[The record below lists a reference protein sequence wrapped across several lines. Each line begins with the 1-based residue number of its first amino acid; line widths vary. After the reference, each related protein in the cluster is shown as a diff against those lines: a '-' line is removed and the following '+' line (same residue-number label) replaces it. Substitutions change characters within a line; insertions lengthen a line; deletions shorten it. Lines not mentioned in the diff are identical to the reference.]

1 MEAYMS
7 VFGSKHAWFCV
18 KELRMVRLIFLSIFK
33 MHVQHPNNSK
43 T

>member
-7 VFGSKHAWFCV
+7 SFGSKNAWFCV
-18 KELRMVRLIFLSIFK
+18 KELRVARLIFLRIFK
-33 MHVQHPNNSK
+33 MHVHPNNSK